1 MSIFSKDPE
10 NTEAA
15 DLQRK
20 LEMLNNMMD
29 QEARAEQAR
38 RQILYNIGHCKYL
51 PSHCLSGCCFIRI
64 FSLTREERPRSIATL
79 DAIHP
84 CAITCANFSFLFNA
98 LNITNID
105 YNYRMFPLSMRFA
118 LAAIKSSLSFRLDEL
133 QIARQT
139 NDGIFTYMISHLSI
153 VRFHSILYFSIYLT
167 SCRGCRAIRIV
178 GYG

>member
-38 RQILYNIGHCKYL
+38 RQILYNIGHCKYP

-64 FSLTREERPRSIATL
+64 LSLTREERPRSIVTHDAVQPRATV
-79 DAIHP
+79 
-84 CAITCANFSFLFNA
+84 TCANFIFLFERQYHA
-98 LNITNID
+98 FVRCWPIVD
-105 YNYRMFPLSMRFA
+105 Y
-118 LAAIKSSLSFRLDEL
+118 LSFRAPE
-133 QIARQT
+133 IFVF
-139 NDGIFTYMISHLSI
+139 DGQ
-153 VRFHSILYFSIYLT
+153 
-167 SCRGCRAIRIV
+167 RG
-178 GYG
+178 Y